1 VAKRKRRA
9 TSFRE
14 SVTQPISDSPWYVRA
29 IAFIGVPSA
38 IAVFLVYF
46 LTNLFTAITT
56 RLEAI
61 EVAQRSAVQV
71 SSTLLK
77 HLEQDTESM
86 WQLVSINQR
95 TCLNTAK
102 SDADRMACVIAR
114 KPQ

>member
-1 VAKRKRRA
+1 MAKKRTRID
-9 TSFRE
+9 
-14 SVTQPISDSPWYVRA
+14 SVKDAVSTPMSDQPWYVRA
-29 IAFIGVPSA
+29 IAIIGVPSA

-61 EVAQRSAVQV
+61 EGAQRSSTQV
-71 SSTLLK
+71 SQTLLR
-77 HLEQDTESM
+77 HLEQDTEQM

-102 SDADRMACVIAR
+102 TDGDRMACVVAR
-114 KPQ
+114 RPQ